1 MRVTKLILII
11 AMFAMSGGMFSA
23 SPASAADNG
32 TKDTLVSFKGGI
44 GVIPISNVVVA
55 ADGTITVNRNIVRG
69 VNSAGQIWTIDDLFA
84 RIKTT
89 GEIKVDGRG
98 LVLAGGNNIGT
109 PPAPTGTPPTGTSVF
124 ASLLCGA
131 TGTTVHSSG
140 ASGVPLAADGDF
152 RIDDVLDPPPP
163 PDCANPVLLI
173 RSVNGGNWFAA
184 GIPNLRDH
192 RHD

>member
-11 AMFAMSGGMFSA
+11 ATFVMSGGMFSSLA
-23 SPASAADNG
+23 VSAADNEA
-32 TKDTLVSFKGGI
+32 KDTLVRFKGGI
-44 GVIPISNVVVA
+44 GVIPISNIIVA
-55 ADGTITVNRNIVRG
+55 ADGTITVNRNMVRG
-69 VNSAGQIWTIDDLFA
+69 VNSAGQIWTIDDLLA

-109 PPAPTGTPPTGTSVF
+109 PPAGTSVF

-131 TGTTVHSSG
+131 TGTTVHSTG

-184 GIPNLRDH
+184 GIPDLRDH
-192 RHD
+192 RRD

>member
-11 AMFAMSGGMFSA
+11 ATFVMSGGMFS
-23 SPASAADNG
+23 SLPVSAADNEA
-32 TKDTLVSFKGGI
+32 KDTLVRFKGGI
-44 GVIPISNVVVA
+44 GVIPISNIIVA
-55 ADGTITVNRNIVRG
+55 ADGTITVDRNMVRG
-69 VNSAGQIWTIDDLFA
+69 VNSAGQIWTIDDLLA

-109 PPAPTGTPPTGTSVF
+109 PPAGTSVF

-131 TGTTVHSSG
+131 TGTTVHSTG

-184 GIPNLRDH
+184 GIPDLRDH
-192 RHD
+192 RRD

>member
-1 MRVTKLILII
+1 MKQNLLVSILVILIGGF
-11 AMFAMSGGMFSA
+11 FA
-23 SPASAADNG
+23 PTLEADDNNNHNL
-32 TKDTLVSFKGGI
+32 DNSFVRFRGGI
-44 GVIPISNVVVA
+44 GVIPISNV
-55 ADGTITVNRNIVRG
+55 TVDATTGAIAVTRNMVRG
-69 VNSAGQIWTIDDLFA
+69 VNSPGQIWRIEDLFA

-109 PPAPTGTPPTGTSVF
+109 PPAGTSVF

-140 ASGVPLAADGDF
+140 ASGVPLEANGDF

-163 PDCANPVLLI
+163 ADCANPVLLI

-184 GIPNLRDH
+184 GIPDIDKN
-192 RHD
+192 RH